1 MKLLVDTNVLVYDTV
16 EDSRHHELAKKII
29 DSAKE
34 LWLPSIVIHEY
45 IWVMLKLGVHPEFL
59 TMKIQEYL
67 GDRRTVYI
75 AENPKVLYNAL
86 KFLEENR
93 VNIREINDFIILFS
107 AKHYNL
113 ALATFDRKLKENALS
128 IGVSVIP

>member
-59 TMKIQEYL
+59 TMKLQEYL
-67 GDRRTVYI
+67 EDRRTVYI
-75 AENPKVLYNAL
+75 AEDPKVLYNAL
-86 KFLEENR
+86 KFLKEKR
-93 VNIREINDFIILFS
+93 ANIKEINDFIILFF
-107 AKHYNL
+107 ANHYNL
-113 ALATFDRKLKENALS
+113 TLATFDRKLKENALS